1 VTGAVRRRV
10 QVTPS
15 SAVRVAAVAV
25 GALAVLIAM
34 DRSRPVLNWVVTA
47 AAAALLL
54 DGAVRG
60 LARWMHRGV
69 AVAAVTVATLT
80 GAALLTYGVVD
91 AVVEQYDG
99 LRSSAPAA
107 AASLETSERVGG
119 LAQRVRLAERTDAL
133 VEQAPERLFGSP
145 ADAAQTAAVRLGEIV
160 LVITLT
166 IFMLVTYERFEQR
179 VQSLDVASRQE
190 LGRWAGLDAGVTAGA
205 RSARQAVAR
214 VVLLGVVTGL
224 VAQAVGA
231 PAPMA
236 LGLWMAWWRLLP
248 LFGLVVGYAPLVLV
262 LLADDAVVAAVAL
275 VVLAALEVAVRW
287 GLGAAGSP
295 RGLGI
300 PMGVVTVVA
309 FAAGAEM
316 AGVVG
321 AVVGVVLAHVA
332 VGALRGTAERAP
344 ADVRT
349 EQRSGSGA
357 AHPPGSAVI
366 KVRRGAPPGAASA
379 P

>member
-1 VTGAVRRRV
+1 V

-15 SAVRVAAVAV
+15 SAIRVAAVAV
-25 GALAVLIAM
+25 GALAVLTAL
-34 DRSRPVLNWVVTA
+34 DRSRLILYWLVTA

-54 DGAVRG
+54 DGPVRA

-69 AVAAVTVATLT
+69 AVAAVTVLTLT

-91 AVVEQYDG
+91 AMVDQYDG
-99 LRSSAPAA
+99 LRRSAPAA
-107 AASLETSERVGG
+107 AASLERSDGVGD
-119 LAQRVRLAERTDAL
+119 LAQRVRLTERTDAL
-133 VEQAPERLFGSP
+133 VEQAPERLFGKP

-166 IFMLVTYERFEQR
+166 IFMLVAYERFEQR
-179 VQSLDVASRQE
+179 VQDLDEASRRA
-190 LGRWAGLDAGVTAGA
+190 LGWWAGLDAGVTAGA

-214 VVLLGVVTGL
+214 VVLLGVLTGL
-224 VAQAVGA
+224 VAQLVGA

-262 LLADDAVVAAVAL
+262 LSAEGPPLGVVVAL
-275 VVLAALEVAVRW
+275 LAMAAFEVGLR
-287 GLGAAGSP
+287 GTLGAAGSP

-309 FAAGAEM
+309 FSAGVEM

-321 AVVGVVLAHVA
+321 AVVAVVLAHVA
-332 VGALRGTAERAP
+332 VGAVRGTAQQAP
-344 ADVRT
+344 
-349 EQRSGSGA
+349 EPA
-357 AHPPGSAVI
+357 ALSESPEP
-366 KVRRGAPPGAASA
+366 R
-379 P
+379 